1 MKKMTTLKQC
11 IMAMAVVLNVVFAF
25 LALAFQLPIY
35 LDSIGTVFIG
45 SLLGPVYGAVTG
57 MLSGA
62 IIGVTFDVY
71 ALYYIPAQ
79 ILTGCAAGLIYRTRC
94 MGKKS
99 FPLGVFAI
107 SVPTSIASAI
117 VTAFVFA
124 GITSSNSTYLVMVM
138 NKFGVS
144 MMISCFV
151 VQVITDYFDELV
163 SSVVTNMLL
172 KALPSDMKTRIRG
185 GSHQTHC

>member
-11 IMAMAVVLNVVFAF
+11 VMAMAVVLNVVFAF

-45 SLLGPVYGAVTG
+45 SLLGPAYGAVTG
-57 MLSGA
+57 LLSGA
-62 IIGVTFDVY
+62 VIGATFDVY

-79 ILTGCAAGLIYRTRC
+79 MLTGIAAGWIYRTRC
-94 MGKKS
+94 MEKKS

-107 SVPTSIASAI
+107 SLPTSIASAL

-124 GITSSNSTYLVMVM
+124 GITSSNSTYLVVLM
-138 NKFGVS
+138 NKMGVS
-144 MMISCFV
+144 IVVSCFI
-151 VQVITDYFDELV
+151 VQMITDYVDECV
-163 SSVVTNMLL
+163 SSAVTNLLL
-172 KALPSDMKTRIRG
+172 KALPSDMKTKIRG
-185 GSHQTHC
+185 GSHGTL